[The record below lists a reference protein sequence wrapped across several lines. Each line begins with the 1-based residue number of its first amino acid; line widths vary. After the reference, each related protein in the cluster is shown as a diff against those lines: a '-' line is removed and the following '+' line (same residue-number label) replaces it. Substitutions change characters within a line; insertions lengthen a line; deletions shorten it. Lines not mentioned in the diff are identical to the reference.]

1 VIRHIVMVEYR
12 GPVPP
17 EQLEEI
23 RSALVALPAPGRVAF
38 SMGVDLG
45 LRDGNMDLAIVADF
59 EDEPAYQAYDADEAH
74 DRIRRE
80 MIAPIA
86 ERFERCQFVL

>member
-1 VIRHIVMVEYR
+1 MIRHVVLIRYR
-12 GPVPP
+12 SPVPA
-17 EQLEEI
+17 QQVDDI
-23 RSALVALPAPGRVAF
+23 RAALDALPAPGRITL

-59 EDEPAYQAYDADEAH
+59 VDEDSYRTYDRDPAHE
-74 DRIRRE
+74 RIRRE

-86 ERFERCQFVL
+86 ERMERCQFLS